1 MSLTFDPLGICLPVI
16 AGAKLLFQLTN
27 RLEISARGWDQPLP
41 ADLMEKWNVWAD
53 GLAKLSFPRVSRC
66 FHPADLPFLGSVS
79 RLIVF
84 ANTSSVAFGAVAYF
98 HTKLNNKV
106 HVSFV
111 MEKGRSASFR
121 PTTIPRMELQAA
133 VLAVRLSVL
142 IKKELRIPIA
152 SFEYHIDSQIVLWQL
167 RSDDH
172 GRPSFVRA
180 RRKEILT
187 HSALN
192 DWHFIRSSDNPAD
205 E

>member
-1 MSLTFDPLGICLPVI
+1 
-16 AGAKLLFQLTN
+16 
-27 RLEISARGWDQPLP
+27 
-41 ADLMEKWNVWAD
+41 
-53 GLAKLSFPRVSRC
+53 
-66 FHPADLPFLGSVS
+66 
-79 RLIVF
+79 VF
-84 ANTSSVAFGAVAYF
+84 ADTSSVAFGAVAYF
-98 HTKLNNKV
+98 RTTLNNRV

-111 MEKGRSASFR
+111 MEKGRSASLR

-152 SFEYHIDSQIVLWQL
+152 SFEYHTDSQIVLWQL

-180 RRKEILT
+180 RRKEILA

-205 E
+205 ECTRGNTPKDFGPGCRCITGPSFLMDPS